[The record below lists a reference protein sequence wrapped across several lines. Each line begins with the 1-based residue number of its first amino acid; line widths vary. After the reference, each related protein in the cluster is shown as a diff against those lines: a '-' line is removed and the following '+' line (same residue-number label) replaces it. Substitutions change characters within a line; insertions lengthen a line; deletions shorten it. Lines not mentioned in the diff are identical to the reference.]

1 VKRERVLVILAKWPR
16 AGRAKRRLSHTLG
29 TRDAIALARAFLA
42 DTLALARSCGADT
55 VIVAYAPPA
64 ARSAFAKLAPTA
76 RLVAQSRA
84 GFGARLRR
92 ALDAGHA
99 EGKRVVLIGTD
110 SPTLPAA
117 IVRRGF
123 ARLERADCVLG
134 PATDGGYY
142 LIGAREPL
150 PRALFARIPWSS
162 GAVAAE
168 TRARARDAGLRVALL
183 PTWYDVDD
191 EAGLARLAADRA
203 LSRAPHTRAALLRL
217 G

>member
-1 VKRERVLVILAKWPR
+1 VRL
-16 AGRAKRRLSHTLG
+16 GRTVGSDGAT
-29 TRDAIALARAFLA
+29 TLARAFLA
-42 DTLALARSCGADT
+42 DTLALSRCCGADE
-55 VIVAYAPPA
+55 VVVAYTPSA
-64 ARSAFAKLAPTA
+64 ARPAFAKLAPRA
-76 RLVAQSRA
+76 RLVAQPRA
-84 GFGARLRR
+84 GFGVRLRR

-134 PATDGGYY
+134 LAMDGGYY

-150 PRALFARIPWSS
+150 PRSLFACMPWSS
-162 GAVAAE
+162 GTVGAE
-168 TRARARDAGLRVALL
+168 TLRRARDAGLRVALL

-191 EAGLARLAADRA
+191 RAGLTRLAADHR
-203 LSRAPHTRAALLRL
+203 LSRAPHTRAALSRL

>member
-1 VKRERVLVILAKWPR
+1 MKRERILVIFAKWPR
-16 AGRAKRRLSHTLG
+16 SGRAKVRLARRVGSDG
-29 TRDAIALARAFLA
+29 AIALARAFLA
-42 DTLALARSCGADT
+42 DTLALSRCCGADE
-55 VIVAYAPPA
+55 VIVAYAPA
-64 ARSAFAKLAPTA
+64 VARAAFAKLAPDV
-76 RLVAQSRA
+76 RLVAQPHA
-84 GFGARLRR
+84 GFGARLRS
-92 ALDAGHA
+92 ALDAGHD

-134 PATDGGYY
+134 PAMDGGYY

-168 TRARARDAGLRVALL
+168 TRRRARDAGLRVALL

>member
-1 VKRERVLVILAKWPR
+1 M
-16 AGRAKRRLSHTLG
+16 
-29 TRDAIALARAFLA
+29 
-42 DTLALARSCGADT
+42 
-55 VIVAYAPPA
+55 
-64 ARSAFAKLAPTA
+64 
-76 RLVAQSRA
+76 AQPHA
-84 GFGARLRR
+84 GFGARLRS

-99 EGKRVVLIGTD
+99 EGRRVVLIGTD

-134 PATDGGYY
+134 PAMDGGYY
-142 LIGAREPL
+142 LIGARDPL
-150 PRALFARIPWSS
+150 PRSLFARMPWSS
-162 GAVAAE
+162 GTVGAE
-168 TRARARDAGLRVALL
+168 TLRRAHDAGLRVALL

-203 LSRAPHTRAALLRL
+203 LLRAPHTRAALLRL